1 MTARVVMLKDVSL
14 TVAHQCYNFSCHQ
27 NRKYISLKMNE
38 VSLVGWCDCR
48 VSSVLGKNTRELGKQ
63 HLFDDSPETCW
74 NSDQGTPQWV
84 ALRWK
89 DPVLVTAI
97 TAQFQRFVKAPTG
110 NSTSHAVSAGNECP
124 TSHAAPADAEFP
136 LTNRAASTGKECSA
150 SYAAP
155 TDPEFHQQ
163 VVQPPLATNAL
174 HALLHPLMLNSHR
187 QVVEHSP
194 ATNALQAVLHPL
206 MLNSHQQVVEH
217 PPATN
222 ARQTMLHP
230 PMLNSHQQIIQPPLT
245 I

>member
-97 TAQFQRFVKAPTG
+97 TAQFQGGFCG
-110 NSTSHAVSAGNECP
+110 SAD
-124 TSHAAPADAEFP
+124 T
-136 LTNRAASTGKECSA
+136 
-150 SYAAP
+150 
-155 TDPEFHQQ
+155 
-163 VVQPPLATNAL
+163 
-174 HALLHPLMLNSHR
+174 
-187 QVVEHSP
+187 VVEVGQDGS
-194 ATNALQAVLHPL
+194 TNWKELTLWHLEDVGTEQNLRLQQPCTLSKLRLTFKSSTDFHGRIIMYKLDVLG
-206 MLNSHQQVVEH
+206 N
-217 PPATN
+217 N
-222 ARQTMLHP
+222 
-230 PMLNSHQQIIQPPLT
+230 I
-245 I
+245 